1 VLPDRPLDQSDLDPD
16 PLVQFE
22 RWYSDAVVAGAVRP
36 DAMALATVAA
46 DGAPSVRMVLF
57 KGGGPD
63 GFLFYT
69 NYGSRKAR
77 DLEADPRAALV
88 FHWPEMHRQIR
99 VEGTTARVGETESAT
114 YFASRPRDAQ
124 VAAWASRQSEPLP
137 DRERWKGGSP
147 SSTSSSRGR
156 TFHRR
161 LSGVASGSSP
171 RLSSSGKGANIA
183 CTTGSGTGDERVAGR
198 SSGCGPEA
206 PRTHGTGTAAE

>member
-57 KGGGPD
+57 KGAGPD

-77 DLEADPRAALV
+77 DLQADPRAALV

-137 DRERWKGGSP
+137 DRETLERRFAELNEEFEGKDVPPPSFWGGFRLLP
-147 SSTSSSRGR
+147 AAFEFWQGR
-156 TFHRR
+156 QHRLHDR
-161 LSGVASGSSP
+161 FRYG
-171 RLSSSGKGANIA
+171 R
-183 CTTGSGTGDERVAGR
+183 RAGR
-198 SSGCGPEA
+198 WSIERLWP
-206 PRTHGTGTAAE
+206 

>member
-16 PLVQFE
+16 PLVLFE

-57 KGGGPD
+57 KGAGPD

-77 DLEADPRAALV
+77 DLQADPRAALV

-99 VEGTTARVGETESAT
+99 VEGTTARVGETESAN

-124 VAAWASRQSEPLP
+124 VAAWASRQSDPLP
-137 DRERWKGGSP
+137 DRETLERRFAELNEQFEGKDVPPPPFWGGFRLLP
-147 SSTSSSRGR
+147 AAFEFWQGR
-156 TFHRR
+156 QHRLHDR
-161 LSGVASGSSP
+161 FRYGG
-171 RLSSSGKGANIA
+171 G
-183 CTTGSGTGDERVAGR
+183 AGR
-198 SSGCGPEA
+198 WSIERLWP
-206 PRTHGTGTAAE
+206 